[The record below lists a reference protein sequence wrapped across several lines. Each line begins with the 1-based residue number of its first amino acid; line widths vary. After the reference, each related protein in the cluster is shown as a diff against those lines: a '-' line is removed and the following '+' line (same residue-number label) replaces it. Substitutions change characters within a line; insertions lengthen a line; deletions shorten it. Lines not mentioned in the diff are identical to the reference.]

1 MKLVTFDD
9 GRVGELRDDT
19 VVELDVPSMR
29 EYFERAGAVRPTGD
43 EPALE
48 AVKLRAP
55 RAASSALWSRNA
67 QDCGVQPRAPGMS
80 SQPGSGSRP
89 GRPVR
94 G

>member
-19 VVELDVPSMR
+19 VVALDVPSMR
-29 EYFERAGAVRPTGD
+29 DYFERAGDVLPTGD

-55 RAASSALWSRNA
+55 IIPKKFIHTAGNLSLIHI
-67 QDCGVQPRAPGMS
+67 
-80 SQPGSGSRP
+80 
-89 GRPVR
+89 
-94 G
+94 